1 MKKVLKR
8 GIGRGLTN
16 YGDPDFSR
24 YIRRAFAKSMGYS
37 DGELD
42 RPIIGIANS
51 GSGFNSCHQNFDD
64 LTEALKRGILSGGGI
79 PIEFPTISL
88 GEIFTSPTT
97 MMFRNLMAMD
107 TEEMIRAQPMDGV
120 VLLGGCDKTVP
131 AQLMGAISVD
141 IPTICL
147 VAGPMMTGTYQGERL
162 GACTDCRQYW
172 IKYRA
177 DEVDSNQ
184 IETINDQLCATTGTC
199 MVMGTA
205 STMAALAEALGLML
219 PGGASIPAVMADRR
233 RQAEA
238 TGRTLLDL
246 VAADLTPSRILDRRS
261 FENAITVLMAIGG
274 STNAVIHLT
283 AIAKRAGI
291 QLTLNDFDHHSK
303 ITPVL
308 VDVKPNGQNYMEDLW
323 RSGGIPIVMKEI
335 EDLLQTDVMTVTGS
349 TVGQN
354 LARVETPS
362 SWQKVIRP
370 RQSPLVSDG
379 GLVPVFGNL
388 APDGAIIKKS
398 AASPHLLHHRGPAI
412 VFDSVEDLYHR
423 LDDPDLPVTQDHV
436 LVLRNVGPIGGP
448 GMPEVGNLSIPKKLL
463 QQGIR
468 DMVRISDARMSG
480 TAFGTIVLH
489 VAPESAIGGPLAL
502 VEDGDLVELDV
513 VNRKL
518 DLHLP
523 EQVLAQRRENL
534 ILPSPHFQRGYGK
547 LFQDHVEQADQGC
560 DFDFLS
566 VSVQLP
572 GEEDRSSV
580 RLGSGE

>member
-1 MKKVLKR
+1 MKKVLKG
-8 GIGRGLTN
+8 GIGQGLTS

-37 DGELD
+37 NEELN

-51 GSGFNSCHQNFDD
+51 SSGFNSCHQNFDD
-64 LTEALKRGILSGGGI
+64 LIEALKRGILSGGGI
-79 PIEFPTISL
+79 PIVFPTISL

-147 VAGPMMTGTYQGERL
+147 VAGPMITGSYQGERL

-172 IKYRA
+172 VKYRA
-177 DEVDSNQ
+177 NEVNSNQ
-184 IETINDQLCATTGTC
+184 IEAINDQLCATTGTC

-219 PGGASIPAVMADRR
+219 PGGASIPAVMAERR

-246 VAADLTPSRILDRRS
+246 VAANLTPSRILDRRS
-261 FENAITVLMAIGG
+261 FVNAITVLMTIGG
-274 STNAVIHLT
+274 STNAVIHLM

-291 QLTLNDFDHHSK
+291 QLTLNDFDHQSQ

-308 VDVKPNGQNYMEDLW
+308 VDVKPNGQHYMEDLW
-323 RSGGIPIVMKEI
+323 KAGGIPVVMKEI

-349 TVGQN
+349 TVKQN
-354 LARVETPS
+354 LSKIERPS
-362 SWQKVIRP
+362 GWQQVIRP
-370 RQSPLVSDG
+370 RQLPLTSDG

-398 AASPHLLHHRGPAI
+398 AASPHLLHHLGPAM

-423 LDDPDLPVTQDHV
+423 LDDPNLPVTQEHV
-436 LVLRNVGPIGGP
+436 LVLRNVGPVGGP

-468 DMVRISDARMSG
+468 DMVRISDSRMSG

-502 VEDGDLVELDV
+502 VKDGDLIELDV
-513 VNRKL
+513 TNRKL
-518 DLHLP
+518 HLHLSKH
-523 EQVLAQRRENL
+523 VLTQRREDL

-547 LFQDHVEQADQGC
+547 LFQDHVEQAHQGC

-566 VSVQLP
+566 
-572 GEEDRSSV
+572 G
-580 RLGSGE
+580 